1 MSAESRRLGYTA
13 AIERAGGLVVSGVC
27 FYVMTPDWL
36 RERHG
41 YRRIVTSSAKLANII
56 EGYGYE
62 PALRPLDTCIDAAVA
77 GRL

>member
-1 MSAESRRLGYTA
+1 
-13 AIERAGGLVVSGVC
+13 
-27 FYVMTPDWL
+27 MTPDWL

-62 PALRPLDTCIDAAVA
+62 PALRPLDACIGAAVA
-77 GRL
+77 GRLS

>member
-1 MSAESRRLGYTA
+1 
-13 AIERAGGLVVSGVC
+13 VVSGVC

-41 YRRIVTSSAKLANII
+41 YRRIVTNSAKLANII

-62 PALRPLDTCIDAAVA
+62 PALRPLDACINAAVA
-77 GRL
+77 GRLS